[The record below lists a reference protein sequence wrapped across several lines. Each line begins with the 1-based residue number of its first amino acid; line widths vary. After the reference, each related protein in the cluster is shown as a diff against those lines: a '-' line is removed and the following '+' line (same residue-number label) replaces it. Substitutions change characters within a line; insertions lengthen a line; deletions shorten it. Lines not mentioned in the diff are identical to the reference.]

1 MTDHPVD
8 EPLRAAA
15 RTIVDY
21 DGPVPGDLGL
31 LVARLK
37 EALAA
42 RSPSAAGATPPEA
55 APSAPSAPP
64 FAAGATPPAAAPSAP
79 GAPGLDVERLQAAME
94 RVAYLQ
100 AGRQGRFQER
110 ARRVFAEAIAREYN
124 ATAPP
129 TDPPTSE
136 HR

>member
-1 MTDHPVD
+1 MTDNPAD

-15 RTIVDY
+15 RAVVDY
-21 DGPVPGDLGL
+21 EGPVPGDLGA

-37 EALAA
+37 HALAA
-42 RSPSAAGATPPEA
+42 TSSSAG
-55 APSAPSAPP
+55 APSAPRAPP
-64 FAAGATPPAAAPSAP
+64 SGAPSAP
-79 GAPGLDVERLQAAME
+79 GAPGMDVERLQAAME

-110 ARRVFAEAIAREYN
+110 ARRVFAEAIARQYN

-129 TDPPTSE
+129 TDPPTPE

>member
-1 MTDHPVD
+1 MTDDPIRQ
-8 EPLRAAA
+8 PLRAAA
-15 RTIVDY
+15 RAVVEY
-21 DGPVPGDLGL
+21 EGPVPGDLGV

-37 EALAA
+37 DALA
-42 RSPSAAGATPPEA
+42 
-55 APSAPSAPP
+55 
-64 FAAGATPPAAAPSAP
+64 ATPPAAAGAAPSVGAPSAP
-79 GAPGLDVERLQAAME
+79 ATPGLDVERLQAAME

-124 ATAPP
+124 AAALPTEPP
-129 TDPPTSE
+129 TPE

>member
-1 MTDHPVD
+1 MTDDPVD

-15 RTIVDY
+15 RAIVDY
-21 DGPVPGDLGL
+21 DGPVPGDLGA

-37 EALAA
+37 EALA
-42 RSPSAAGATPPEA
+42 G
-55 APSAPSAPP
+55 APP
-64 FAAGATPPAAAPSAP
+64 SAAGATPPAAAPSAP